1 MSAIQ
6 VVSPLPL
13 AEQARVLN
21 SFLSQHG
28 FVLPSE
34 STAYAIATALEL
46 SAPTDSKSVAQRLRA
61 ELKAYGTGLSQSHS
75 YEALAR
81 LCGFENWMRAL
92 THFTAHSEGAAP
104 EGFAMRVVQVAG
116 EEGPF
121 QAYESLPKLATALI
135 EVALKKLGPKDGLAR
150 CTLLRG
156 RRGMRVEFE
165 LADELGFSFEVVSY
179 RSEGEDIQFVELESE
194 AIAGFASRLERA
206 IEMGHPGAIVS
217 GAVMSPALPHWYH
230 PTYALKS
237 LRNQAR
243 DLILAN
249 ELDLFVMLEGVGIDA
264 STRFDAK
271 QGVIFGATD
280 DVRVAPIWVSQE
292 SEDAKA
298 VSLTPGQFNSLMT
311 RFLRLKHVLR
321 RPFSE
326 VMMLMSTGAT
336 DAKDF
341 FPLDQRRLAQ
351 IRKEQGL
358 SLDTL
363 AQMAGISVLDLVR
376 IERYGHAHEVV
387 IDKLAQALGLP
398 SGNALL
404 PEAGDEG
411 MGMRLESADSLMRVL
426 SDTHLYR
433 CIISDHFQEQDKD
446 DVEAIA
452 ENIRECG
459 DLVLIGEGAMD
470 EVFHS
475 QVSTAALK
483 RSLQDSLDE
492 LAKLGGA
499 IVVSR
504 SLHYAG
510 GHEDAPG
517 LKGMPV
523 HSVTMFF
530 EKLDKLRAPGGTSL
544 QALGAKEARH
554 G

>member
-1 MSAIQ
+1 MAAVQ

-13 AEQARVLN
+13 AEQAKALN
-21 SFLSQHG
+21 SFLSKRG
-28 FVLPSE
+28 VVLLSE

-46 SAPTDSKSVAQRLRA
+46 RTPTDSKSVAQRLRA
-61 ELKAYGTGLSQSHS
+61 ELKAHGTLLPQSQC

-81 LCGFENWMRAL
+81 LCGFANWMRAN
-92 THFTAHSEGAAP
+92 THFAAYSEGAAP
-104 EGFAMRVVQVAG
+104 EGFAMRVIQVAG
-116 EEGPF
+116 AEGPF

-135 EVALKKLGPKDGLAR
+135 DIALKDLGRKVGFAR
-150 CTLLRG
+150 CNLLRG

-165 LADELGFSFEVVSY
+165 PSDALGFSFEVVSY
-179 RSEGEDIQFVELESE
+179 RRNGEDIEFVELESE

-206 IEMGHPGAIVS
+206 IEMGHRGAIVS
-217 GAVMSPALPHWYH
+217 GTVMSPALPHWYH

-243 DLILAN
+243 DVKVAN
-249 ELDLFVMLEGVGIDA
+249 ELELFVMLEGVGIDA
-264 STRFDAK
+264 GTRFDAK
-271 QGVIFGATD
+271 LGVIFGATD

-292 SEDAKA
+292 SEEGKP
-298 VSLTPGQFNSLMT
+298 VSLTPGQFNSLMA
-311 RFLRLKHVLR
+311 RFLRLKHLLR

-326 VMMLMSTGAT
+326 VMMLLSTGAT

-341 FPLDQRRLAQ
+341 FPLDQHRLAQ
-351 IRKEQGL
+351 SRKEQGL
-358 SLDTL
+358 SLQTL
-363 AQMAGISVLDLVR
+363 AQMASISVLDLVR

-387 IDKLAQALGLP
+387 IDKLARALGLP

-404 PEAGDEG
+404 PEEG
-411 MGMRLESADSLMRVL
+411 GEGSGMRLESADSLMRVL

-446 DVEAIA
+446 NVEAIA

-459 DLVLIGEGAMD
+459 DLVQIGEGAMD

-492 LAKLGGA
+492 LAKLGGT

-523 HSVTMFF
+523 HTVTMFF
-530 EKLDKLRAPGGTSL
+530 ERLDKLRAQGGASL
-544 QALGAKEARH
+544 QASGKQEARH